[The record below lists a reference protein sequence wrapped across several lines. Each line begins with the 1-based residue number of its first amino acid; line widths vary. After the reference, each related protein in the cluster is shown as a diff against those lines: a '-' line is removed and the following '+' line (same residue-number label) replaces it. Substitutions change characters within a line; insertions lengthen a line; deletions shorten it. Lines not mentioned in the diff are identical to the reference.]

1 MPEPSRLQRCAPIKV
16 HSRPV
21 IEPHRKH
28 GWELVLWTGNAFDRS
43 TPFRDMLADIASVL
57 NDEAPTSVEL
67 PAYDASEDEVE
78 GVLHFGDEDIG
89 IYYEHSLSYLS
100 LTSDDATTLNMI
112 AHRLQPIVALAA

>member
-1 MPEPSRLQRCAPIKV
+1 MPEMLRRKRRAVIEV

-21 IEPHRKH
+21 IEPHHKS

-43 TPFRDMLADIASVL
+43 TPFREMLSDIAAVL

-67 PAYDASEDEVE
+67 PGYRASEDDVE
-78 GVLHFGDEDIG
+78 GVLRFGDEEIG

-100 LTSDDATTLNMI
+100 LMSDDATTLNVI
-112 AHRLQPIVALAA
+112 ADRLQPLVALAA